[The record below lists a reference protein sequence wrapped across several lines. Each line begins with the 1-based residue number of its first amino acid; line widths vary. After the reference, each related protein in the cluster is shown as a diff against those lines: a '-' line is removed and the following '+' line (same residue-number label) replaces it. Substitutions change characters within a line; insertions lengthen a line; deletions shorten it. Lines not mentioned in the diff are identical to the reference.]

1 MFGKLIAKIKNI
13 SKLFL
18 WVVIVP
24 TTLAIL
30 YFGFIASPVY
40 ISESRFVIY
49 SPNQQ
54 QTGSSA
60 LAGLLSAFGGSNST
74 SAAQMVRSYID
85 SWSAMTA
92 LNRAYDLRK
101 IYGNDRID
109 IFDRF
114 GGIFHPFHSDVKL
127 FKYYRSMVSDNLDTA
142 TGISKLSVRAYTA
155 RDAQK
160 MNAFLLGKS
169 QKIVNLL
176 NEQARQKAVEYAQR
190 NVEHAERK
198 LSNATLALARYRN
211 AHGVFSP
218 PDQSNLELN
227 LIAKL
232 EDKLISQKARL
243 EALTSRAP
251 NNPQIPVLRSGI
263 KGLKQEIAAEK
274 AKVTG
279 PQTSLAS
286 KDIEYEHLTI
296 NQLLAQKLLEAAFT
310 SLQQA
315 RVTAQK
321 QELYLET
328 ISRPNLPDAAQ
339 DPKRLQDIL
348 ATLIISLMVWGTLFI
363 VIGGIKEHHDR

>member
-1 MFGKLIAKIKNI
+1 MFEKLISRVRNI

-30 YFGFIASPVY
+30 YFGVIASPVY
-40 ISESRFVIY
+40 ISESRYVIY
-49 SPNQQ
+49 SPNH

-74 SAAQMVRSYID
+74 SAAETVRSYVN
-85 SWSAMTA
+85 SWDAMMA
-92 LNRAYDLRK
+92 LNRAFDLRK
-101 IYGNDRID
+101 VYGSHTID
-109 IFDRF
+109 IIDRF
-114 GGIFHPFHSDVKL
+114 GGILHPFHSDVKL
-127 FKYYRSMVSDNLDTA
+127 LKYYRSMVADNLDAA
-142 TGISKLSVRAYTA
+142 TGISELRVRAYSA
-155 RDAQK
+155 EDAHK
-160 MNAFLLGKS
+160 LNAFLLNKS
-169 QKIVNLL
+169 QEIVNHL
-176 NEQARQKAVEYAQR
+176 NEQARQMAVKYAQR
-190 NVEHAERK
+190 NVDRAESK
-198 LSNATLALARYRN
+198 LKDATLALASYRN

-218 PDQSNLELN
+218 PAQSNLQLN
-227 LIAKL
+227 LITRL
-232 EDKLISQKARL
+232 EDQLISQEARL
-243 EALTSRAP
+243 EALRTHAP
-251 NNPQIPVLRSGI
+251 NNPQISVLRSAI
-263 KGLKQEIAAEK
+263 KGLKQEIASERS
-274 AKVTG
+274 KVTG
-279 PQTSLAS
+279 SKNSLAS

-339 DPKRLQDIL
+339 EPKRIQDIL
-348 ATLIISLMVWGTLFI
+348 ATVIISLMVWGVLFI